1 MYLKGF
7 FFTKTK
13 SLLRRL
19 KSLFSNTFS
28 PFSINLEPKR
38 GMLLLFWCFLK
49 LLAVVDHSQMR
60 LWGNFFLSE
69 HSLNEY
75 HPGAGMV
82 WQYLRKL
89 FNNFSTMLVTVWLLC
104 GLFCKDVSKFIFVSV
119 RSFLGCL
126 WSFLR
131 STTLSYS
138 SSSWMDRRNSIL
150 LFASHSH
157 SSGFKVKGLKLFYSP
172 SQKKYYILVVLVIFV
187 VPA

>member
-69 HSLNEY
+69 RSLNEY

-104 GLFCKDVSKFIFVSV
+104 GLFCKDVSKFFFLSVSPHIYSLYVIWTCVLHVDKGKRSNLKV
-119 RSFLGCL
+119 RTCEDKWTVSYCI
-126 WSFLR
+126 SSMYRKIR
-131 STTLSYS
+131 SSETTSKG
-138 SSSWMDRRNSIL
+138 SI
-150 LFASHSH
+150 
-157 SSGFKVKGLKLFYSP
+157 
-172 SQKKYYILVVLVIFV
+172 
-187 VPA
+187 